1 MTTPSTFTKQIEN
14 LRCSGPVFAKCN
26 QITSRNLE
34 ADFFEALDQHTPH
47 FIQLFKSKKGSV
59 GQKLQSIN
67 WPTSDVT
74 EQRSVVLKGI
84 PIVFG
89 DDSKDFF
96 KTCFDTTRDEALSS
110 VTVGVLTVLS
120 EDSPQEGPS
129 TMQLEP
135 ISTDIALKSLALNNV
150 PVKMG
155 QTLCI
160 CSRGSITIDNK
171 KYYFVQKLDEGG
183 FSYVDLLEG
192 AKDGRFYALK
202 KILCHDRE
210 GRQEAQTEMEMHQ
223 IFNHPNI
230 LSIVAHTFVDRG
242 SKTEAWL
249 LLPYIGKGSLWSVL
263 EKLRDKGSLMS
274 EKQILQIFRG
284 ICSGLKA
291 MHEKG
296 YAHRDLKPTNV
307 LLDEDDRPLL
317 MDLGSMN
324 RARIEVRGTREA
336 MTIQDWAAQRCT
348 ISYRAPEL
356 FNVESHCIIDERT
369 DIWSLGC
376 VLYCMM
382 MLEGPYDM
390 VFQKGDS
397 VALAVQNPVT
407 IPQSCSYSGS
417 LKMLLSSIMMSNPQE
432 RPNIHWVLDQVQDLQ
447 SCSPNTQTNM
457 V

>member
-1 MTTPSTFTKQIEN
+1 MT
-14 LRCSGPVFAKCN
+14 
-26 QITSRNLE
+26 
-34 ADFFEALDQHTPH
+34 
-47 FIQLFKSKKGSV
+47 
-59 GQKLQSIN
+59 
-67 WPTSDVT
+67 
-74 EQRSVVLKGI
+74 
-84 PIVFG
+84 
-89 DDSKDFF
+89 
-96 KTCFDTTRDEALSS
+96 
-110 VTVGVLTVLS
+110 
-120 EDSPQEGPS
+120 
-129 TMQLEP
+129 
-135 ISTDIALKSLALNNV
+135 ALKSLALNNV

-183 FSYVDLLEG
+183 FSYVDLVEG

-242 SKTEAWL
+242 GKTEAWL

-284 ICSGLKA
+284 ICSGLKT

-307 LLDEDDRPLL
+307 LLDEDDRPFL